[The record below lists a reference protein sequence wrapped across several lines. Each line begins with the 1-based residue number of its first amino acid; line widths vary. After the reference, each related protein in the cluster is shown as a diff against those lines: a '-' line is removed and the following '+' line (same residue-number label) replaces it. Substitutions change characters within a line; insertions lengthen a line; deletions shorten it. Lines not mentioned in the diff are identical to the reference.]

1 MQIWSMHFALQ
12 FGGAKIHKSCLYWS
26 VFNTDIC
33 RKIIFNRML
42 LFKLFLLVCKFYEF
56 SQ

>member
-12 FGGAKIHKSCLYWS
+12 FGGAKIRKSCLYWS
-26 VFNTDIC
+26 VFNTDIY